1 MSVSVSVCVS
11 VCLCVCVSVCLC
23 VCLCICVGVRTCVC
37 GKYNTVLFVSSSDQS
52 IPSLDDILDNESL
65 EHHKQFVEQVEKQ
78 VTKEYNKSGLLPVHS
93 QYFTYQCLLNV
104 EVYCTL

>member
-1 MSVSVSVCVS
+1 M
-11 VCLCVCVSVCLC
+11 
-23 VCLCICVGVRTCVC
+23 GVRTCVC
-37 GKYNTVLFVSSSDQS
+37 GKYNTVLFISSSDQS

-78 VTKEYNKSGLLPVHS
+78 VTKEY
-93 QYFTYQCLLNV
+93 FTYQCLLNV

>member
-1 MSVSVSVCVS
+1 M
-11 VCLCVCVSVCLC
+11 CVCSVVCAC
-23 VCLCICVGVRTCVC
+23 VYITFHITL
-37 GKYNTVLFVSSSDQS
+37 S